1 MAGALNV
8 QISLSR
14 PMEVAKQTF
23 LTYISHDGFIID
35 KRSTRVPWYQSLIK
49 RGERGKKEDMC

>member
-1 MAGALNV
+1 
-8 QISLSR
+8 
-14 PMEVAKQTF
+14 MEVAKQTF